1 MCGRSSRRT
10 QGKLTSTV
18 GAQLKAIVDPLTKPR
33 VRQPWKA
40 RTGVILTIG
49 VEDLLAKS
57 RLAETSH
64 GSQLTPDQLL
74 RIADE
79 ADIWPTIIN
88 QPRTP
93 HEASEWRRTQ
103 SNINRAIPTA
113 IREPR
118 SSSAFL
124 PEALLRN
131 RERICQISSV

>member
-1 MCGRSSRRT
+1 
-10 QGKLTSTV
+10 V

-64 GSQLTPDQLL
+64 GSQLTTDQLL

-88 QPRTP
+88 QPP
-93 HEASEWRRTQ
+93 NA
-103 SNINRAIPTA
+103 A
-113 IREPR
+113 
-118 SSSAFL
+118 
-124 PEALLRN
+124 
-131 RERICQISSV
+131 